1 MAYLVLVRHGKSEWN
16 KLGLWTGRT
25 DVPLDE
31 DGVQEARETAYKLK
45 NIPFDKI
52 YISSLKRAKQTY
64 DEIKLVLGLHSPEVF
79 TKALDER
86 NYGIYTGKDKWQ
98 VKKQVGER
106 EWVKIRRSWDHP
118 IPEGETMKMVYDRIV
133 PFYQIYI
140 LADLKQGKNILVVAH
155 GNSLRA
161 LEKYLDNLTHE
172 ELADL
177 EFGIGEAHVYK
188 IDKEGKVLSKE
199 IRAENPNK
207 GAI

>member
-1 MAYLVLVRHGKSEWN
+1 MAYLVFVRHGKSEWN
-16 KLGLWTGRT
+16 KLGLWTGWT
-25 DVPLDE
+25 DVSLNE
-31 DGVQEARETAYKLK
+31 DGVKEARETAHKLK
-45 NIPFDKI
+45 DIPFDTV

-64 DEIKLVLGLHSPEVF
+64 DEIKSVLGFHLPEIF

-86 NYGIYTGKDKWQ
+86 DYGIYNGKDKWQ
-98 VKKQVGER
+98 VKEQVGEQ

-118 IPEGETMKMVYDRIV
+118 IPEGETMKMVYDRVV
-133 PFYQIYI
+133 PFYQKCIF
-140 LADLKQGKNILVVAH
+140 ADLKQGKNILVVAH

-161 LEKYLDNLTHE
+161 LEKYLDALSNE
-172 ELADL
+172 ELVDL

-188 IDKEGKVLSKE
+188 IDREGKVLSKE